1 MYLGSIVEQ
10 APASDIYLQP
20 AHPYTRALISAIP
33 MPTPSRKRE
42 RIVLQGDVPS
52 PINPPSGCRFHTRCR
67 FAIDICRTTAPKWEA
82 VDSDHYVAC
91 HRWRELPPPN
101 AQG

>member
-10 APASDIYLQP
+10 APASDIYTQP

-33 MPTPSRKRE
+33 IPDPKRKRE

-52 PINPPSGCRFHTRCR
+52 PLNPPSGCRFHTRCP
-67 FAIDICRTTAPKWEA
+67 FAIEICRTTPPKWEA
-82 VDSDHYVAC
+82 VDPDHNVAC
-91 HRWRELPPPN
+91 HRWRELPPAN
-101 AQG
+101 AHA

>member
-10 APASDIYLQP
+10 APAAEIYARP

-33 MPTPSRKRE
+33 IPDPRRKRE

-52 PINPPSGCRFHTRCR
+52 PVNPPAGCRFHTRCP
-67 FAIDICRTTAPKWEA
+67 FAAPVCRTVVPVWEEVAPG
-82 VDSDHYVAC
+82 HHVAC
-91 HRWRELPPPN
+91 HRWRELPPP
-101 AQG
+101 